1 MYCVNRSQAIPAVDM
16 ANTDNETIP
25 GPVNGNE
32 SVDGF
37 HFRFMHRQVSWG
49 VKLMTACV
57 ITGAHNESLSQ
68 YIVPRIVPAT
78 KTKPQSSKR

>member
-1 MYCVNRSQAIPAVDM
+1 MYCVNRSHAIPAADT
-16 ANTDNETIP
+16 ANTDNATMP

-57 ITGAHNESLSQ
+57 MTGAHNEPLSQ
-68 YIVPRIVPAT
+68 YMVPRIVLAA
-78 KTKPQSSKR
+78 KAKPQSSKR